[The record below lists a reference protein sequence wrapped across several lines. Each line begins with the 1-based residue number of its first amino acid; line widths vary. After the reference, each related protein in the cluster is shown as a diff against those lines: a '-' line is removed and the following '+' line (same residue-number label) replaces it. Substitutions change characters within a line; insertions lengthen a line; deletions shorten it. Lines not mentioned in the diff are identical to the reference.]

1 MVDFIDTTA
10 TEYKIAQF
18 KGKRGYV
25 FEFDEDDKRKLIPRG
40 IHLVEKNGNVVFLTI
55 ADIVDWLFLEMDIKA
70 EEEKI
75 KKKKEKKDKKEKK
88 K

>member
-1 MVDFIDTTA
+1 MVKLTDKFIDTTS

-25 FEFDEDDKRKLIPRG
+25 FEYDEDDNRKLIPRG
-40 IHLVEKNGNVVFLTI
+40 IHLVEKNGNTVFLTI
-55 ADIVDWLFLEMDIKA
+55 ADIVTWLFVEMDIKE
-70 EEEKI
+70 EEEKM
-75 KKKKEKKDKKEKK
+75 KKKKAKK